1 MAATDGGAD
10 GAIASDTPAYAA
22 LLDSDDLS
30 DDDEDF
36 DPASYVLTDAEIS
49 AAFGGDATDRLAMF
63 ERLGW
68 TRSPRRASEVG
79 TQPVAQDSPD
89 QLRNADDS
97 SVYELP
103 GYISNEEEDEE
114 DDEDAQREAI
124 LPAVLAGAIMDAAE
138 EPDRIGESPLPAAAD
153 QPAAGEGQA
162 KKRLIGPILYIELS
176 NT

>member
-1 MAATDGGAD
+1 MAAIDGGAD
-10 GAIASDTPAYAA
+10 GAIASDTPTYAA

-36 DPASYVLTDAEIS
+36 DPASYVLPDAEIS

-89 QLRNADDS
+89 QLRNADDPG
-97 SVYELP
+97 VYELP

-114 DDEDAQREAI
+114 DELMRVHRKPPKCVRNLQKW
-124 LPAVLAGAIMDAAE
+124 LAVDYEGGFRPTPLLAVVV
-138 EPDRIGESPLPAAAD
+138 
-153 QPAAGEGQA
+153 
-162 KKRLIGPILYIELS
+162 S
-176 NT
+176 NTVVPGRCSLECRAARGCRRGL